1 MVNTHSQNIH
11 THKIRINKS
20 LKAKQKNKENMKI
33 GGACVGKRGTEGVE
47 EVVAGKYD
55 QYILYLYVE
64 LSWTI

>member
-1 MVNTHSQNIH
+1 
-11 THKIRINKS
+11 
-20 LKAKQKNKENMKI
+20 MKI